1 MNEFI
6 EECRREWQRLGVP
19 DHIANEMATDLKADI
34 DEAESE
40 GGSAEDVLGNS
51 LFDPRRFAAAW
62 AESRGV
68 TAPPAAAPSIA
79 ASSAVVPASAEPGP
93 VSRPSL
99 MRRVTLPVALAVLAV
114 VLVIGGFALAVG
126 NRGSSLALS
135 VRRVLRPGA
144 FRLFRPRS
152 LPLVVVHG
160 PRSVGDASQGLA
172 ILAALMVLVGVI
184 ALAIAVLSWAPWT
197 RRQSG

>member
-1 MNEFI
+1 M
-6 EECRREWQRLGVP
+6 P

-68 TAPPAAAPSIA
+68 TAPPVTLQSPVADPAPSVA
-79 ASSAVVPASAEPGP
+79 PNADPG
-93 VSRPSL
+93 SGARRPWN
-99 MRRVTLPVALAVLAV
+99 RRVPLTAAVAVLAV
-114 VLVIGGFALAVG
+114 VLMIGGLALAVG
-126 NRGSSLALS
+126 NRGSSFALS
-135 VRRVLRPGA
+135 FRRILRPGA

-184 ALAIAVLSWAPWT
+184 ALAVAILSWAPWT